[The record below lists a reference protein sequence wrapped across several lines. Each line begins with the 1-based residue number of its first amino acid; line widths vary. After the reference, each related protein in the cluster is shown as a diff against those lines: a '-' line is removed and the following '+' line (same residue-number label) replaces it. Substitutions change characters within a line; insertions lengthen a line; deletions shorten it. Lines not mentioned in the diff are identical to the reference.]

1 VSGALPWT
9 LLGIA
14 PTSDAR
20 AIRRAYATQLKAF
33 DADTDPE
40 RFAALRTARD
50 RALQLAVS
58 AETPGD
64 DAAATGLSAINPF
77 RILVLADVLPTR
89 GGVAVA
95 LAPDV
100 DAPPWLIL
108 APPVGQAGIVAQ
120 QIPICADMTLVPP
133 LCAHGLQGTIA
144 AFVHGDAAPEGSAH
158 FDAIIRILFEA
169 GERRQTMPSPEE
181 EVALI
186 DHFTAIR
193 ASRRIEE
200 MGYYADVERWCAD
213 IIAHGAPASRCLMKP
228 AADFFNWHARAG
240 ELGES
245 DPVAF
250 INRQLAV
257 WAFIDTVSEPS
268 HRWHRAWAELTSFA
282 HEHSRRGRGVKREH
296 VRELLEAVRRERPEV
311 EQYFDGMRVALWE
324 NPAPK
329 YNLPVFPIG
338 VALLFGLSL
347 MSKCSDLQKPP
358 ASPVETVFG
367 NAGLAPPDLTRRAP
381 EIDAA
386 LREAGFPT
394 LTLEAAEAGN
404 PELANMLKSN
414 WEIVAREGRG
424 MQPLA
429 GRLRAALDERVRM
442 SLATAPAALVRD
454 LRRMDVERA
463 RLVQR
468 IGPERC
474 DRYWEGS
481 SEPPPS
487 GFEQIEQAQ
496 AKAIDSFVLETRGPF
511 SRGGRDVTV
520 PGYVIERIMA
530 ATRLPE
536 QRVRESLRGE
546 ADAADRCAVRIA
558 LIEAALAIPA
568 RDGLPILRGI

>member
-1 VSGALPWT
+1 MSGPLPWT
-9 LLGIA
+9 LLAIA
-14 PTSDAR
+14 PTGDTR
-20 AIRRAYATQLKAF
+20 AIRRAYAAQLKAF
-33 DADTDPE
+33 DADSDPE
-40 RFAALRTARD
+40 RFAALRAARD
-50 RALQLAVS
+50 HALQLAAS
-58 AETPGD
+58 AEAPSD
-64 DAAATGLSAINPF
+64 VSPAAGLSAINPF
-77 RILVLADVLPTR
+77 RRLVLADALPMR
-89 GGVAVA
+89 GALAVA

-100 DAPPWLIL
+100 DAPPWLVL
-108 APPVGQAGIVAQ
+108 APRAGVAGSVTRDV
-120 QIPICADMTLVPP
+120 PIAADLTLVPP
-133 LCAHGLQGTIA
+133 LCDTRLDGTIA
-144 AFVHGDAAPEGSAH
+144 AFAEGDATQNGGAH
-158 FDAIIRILFEA
+158 FDAIIGILFDS

-181 EVALI
+181 EAALLE
-186 DHFTAIR
+186 HFNAIR
-193 ASRRIEE
+193 TSRRIDE
-200 MGYYADVERWCAD
+200 MAYYADVERWCAD

-228 AADFFNWHARAG
+228 AADFFNWRARAG

-245 DPVAF
+245 DAIAF
-250 INRQLAV
+250 INRQIAV
-257 WAFIDTVSEPS
+257 SDFIDTVSEPS
-268 HRWHRAWAELTSFA
+268 HRWHRAWTELTSFA
-282 HEHSRRGRGVKREH
+282 HEHSRRGRGVKRQH

-311 EQYFDGMRVALWE
+311 EQHFDGMRVALWE
-324 NPAPK
+324 NPRPK
-329 YNLPVFPIG
+329 YDLPIFPIG
-338 VALLFGLSL
+338 VAILFGLSL

-358 ASPVETVFG
+358 VSPAETVFG
-367 NAGLAPPDLTRRAP
+367 STALAPPDLTKRMP

-394 LTLEAAEAGN
+394 LSLAAAEADN

-442 SLATAPAALVRD
+442 SFATAPAALVRD
-454 LRRMDVERA
+454 LRRLDVERA

-496 AKAIDSFVLETRGPF
+496 AKLIDSFVLETRGPF

-536 QRVRESLRGE
+536 QRVRASLQGE